1 MKLHLITNE
10 LRLAWLEMRQY
21 WFETATAM
29 IFILVMFLALFYGIK
44 GFVLEGDGAQTLD
57 GLVFGFLLWTFASG
71 AYGSITKSIVEDTQR
86 GYIEHLF
93 LCPEGVVRLLLCRA
107 FADILVTL
115 VMLTVVTYLV
125 MWLTGSWLS
134 INLFQFYAVL
144 MLAAPSLVGL
154 GLIIAGFALVFKK
167 VETIGA
173 FLSIGL
179 MGLVALD
186 GLPLNPVTFL
196 PFVPGASLARD
207 WVLNGQP
214 LDYISLLIVALNS
227 AIYLA
232 MGIKIFAVGEKAAKQ
247 RNLIGQY

>member
-10 LRLAWLEMRQY
+10 LHLAWLEMRQY

-167 VETIGA
+167 VEPSA
-173 FLSIGL
+173 LS
-179 MGLVALD
+179 
-186 GLPLNPVTFL
+186 
-196 PFVPGASLARD
+196 
-207 WVLNGQP
+207 
-214 LDYISLLIVALNS
+214 
-227 AIYLA
+227 
-232 MGIKIFAVGEKAAKQ
+232 
-247 RNLIGQY
+247 